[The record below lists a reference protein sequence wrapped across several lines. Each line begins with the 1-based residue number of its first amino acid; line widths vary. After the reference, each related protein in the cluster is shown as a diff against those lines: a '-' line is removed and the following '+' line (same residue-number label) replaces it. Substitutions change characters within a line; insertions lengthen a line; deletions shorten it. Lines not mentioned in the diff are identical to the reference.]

1 MRRDAASNI
10 ANKVTDA
17 VNAGKDSVRDG
28 LNTVV
33 GGVQN
38 VLHSAADCN
47 SVQYFDA
54 STATCKTHGWFDILT
69 EVRSTRISLKNL
81 ITEFPILLG
90 YIGKSYHNVAS
101 FLLPWVNVAHI
112 HCQ

>member
-1 MRRDAASNI
+1 MRRDAASDI
-10 ANKVTDA
+10 ANKVIDA
-17 VNAGKDSVRDG
+17 VNAGKDGVRDG
-28 LNTVV
+28 LK
-33 GGVQN
+33 N

-54 STATCKTHGWFDILT
+54 STATCKTHGWYDILT